1 MWEEA
6 AGPTCRRRFLERR
19 ATYQFNG
26 PGVQRT
32 KRPDTAEEAAVGEEA
47 AAGGGEAGG
56 REPWGG
62 VAGV

>member
-1 MWEEA
+1 VGGGSRPHLSAPISREE
-6 AGPTCRRRFLERR
+6 GDVSI
-19 ATYQFNG
+19 NG